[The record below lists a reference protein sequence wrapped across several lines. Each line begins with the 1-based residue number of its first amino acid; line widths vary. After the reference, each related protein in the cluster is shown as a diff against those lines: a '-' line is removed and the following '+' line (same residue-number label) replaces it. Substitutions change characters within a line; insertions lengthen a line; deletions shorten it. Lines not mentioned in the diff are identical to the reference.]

1 MRRHMISWKK
11 GGIPMAVIDSAYQYY
26 LSTYAGSGMSRY
38 DTHKKSQLRAVY
50 NNIVKVNKDSP
61 LYKINFTRD
70 TGRFAIDIKEQ
81 ARSIENF
88 IAALSNNAPDDN
100 AEHAFSRKIAQSSDE
115 DAVSVQYI
123 GSNMDADNSKQF
135 DITVERLATP
145 QVNRGVYLAPGA
157 SDFVPGNYS
166 FDLNTNLSSYEFQY
180 TISGRDTN
188 ETVQRKI
195 MRLINNANI
204 GLNATLV
211 SNDRGQN
218 ALSITSQQTGLG
230 DSEQY
235 LFEIMPAPD
244 SGSIRAMRTLGI
256 NDVTEMPVNS
266 LFLLNGTEHSS
277 LSNTFTVNNAFEL
290 TLKAPSADGESA
302 TIGFKADT
310 DAVADNVQSLVN
322 VYNNMIQLG
331 HNYHG
336 SQESG
341 KLLHDMESVAKSYF
355 NELESIGLNLQQDGS
370 IQIDK
375 NLLTDAVSAPDA
387 RESFRTMNNF
397 KNGLQRKATQASIDP
412 ISYVS
417 KVLIAYKNPGHNFAA
432 AYHSSVYSGLM
443 LDTYC

>member
-1 MRRHMISWKK
+1 M
-11 GGIPMAVIDSAYQYY
+11 Q
-26 LSTYAGSGMSRY
+26 
-38 DTHKKSQLRAVY
+38 
-50 NNIVKVNKDSP
+50 
-61 LYKINFTRD
+61 INFTRD

-100 AEHAFSRKIAQSSDE
+100 AEKDSPFYK
-115 DAVSVQYI
+115 I

-180 TISGRDTN
+180 TISGRDTSR
-188 ETVQRKI
+188 RKI
-195 MRLINNANI
+195 MRLISVPISVNLFPTTADRMRFPSRRSSAAI
-204 GLNATLV
+204 A
-211 SNDRGQN
+211 SNDYAGARC
-218 ALSITSQQTGLG
+218 
-230 DSEQY
+230 
-235 LFEIMPAPD
+235 
-244 SGSIRAMRTLGI
+244 GSIRAMRTLGI

-387 RESFRTMNNF
+387 RESFRTLNNF

-412 ISYVS
+412 ISYVG
-417 KVLIAYKNPGHNFAA
+417 KF
-432 AYHSSVYSGLM
+432 
-443 LDTYC
+443 

>member
-1 MRRHMISWKK
+1 M
-11 GGIPMAVIDSAYQYY
+11 
-26 LSTYAGSGMSRY
+26 
-38 DTHKKSQLRAVY
+38 
-50 NNIVKVNKDSP
+50 
-61 LYKINFTRD
+61 
-70 TGRFAIDIKEQ
+70 
-81 ARSIENF
+81 
-88 IAALSNNAPDDN
+88 
-100 AEHAFSRKIAQSSDE
+100 
-115 DAVSVQYI
+115 YI

-135 DITVERLATP
+135 DVTVERLATP

-218 ALSITSQQTGLG
+218 ALSITSQQTGLS
-230 DSEQY
+230 DNEQY

-256 NDVTEMPVNS
+256 NDITEMPVNS

-290 TLKAPSADGESA
+290 TLKAPSAGGETA

-310 DAVADNVQSLVN
+310 DAIADNVQSLVN

-370 IQIDK
+370 IHIDK
-375 NLLTDAVSAPDA
+375 SLLTDAVSAPDA
-387 RESFRTMNNF
+387 RESFHTLNNF

>member
-11 GGIPMAVIDSAYQYY
+11 GGISMAVIDSAYQSY

-218 ALSITSQQTGLG
+218 ALSITSQQTVSAIASSTCLRLCRRRTVVP
-230 DSEQY
+230 Y
-235 LFEIMPAPD
+235 APCAR
-244 SGSIRAMRTLGI
+244 SASTTSRKCRSIR
-256 NDVTEMPVNS
+256 
-266 LFLLNGTEHSS
+266 
-277 LSNTFTVNNAFEL
+277 
-290 TLKAPSADGESA
+290 
-302 TIGFKADT
+302 
-310 DAVADNVQSLVN
+310 
-322 VYNNMIQLG
+322 
-331 HNYHG
+331 
-336 SQESG
+336 
-341 KLLHDMESVAKSYF
+341 
-355 NELESIGLNLQQDGS
+355 
-370 IQIDK
+370 
-375 NLLTDAVSAPDA
+375 
-387 RESFRTMNNF
+387 SF
-397 KNGLQRKATQASIDP
+397 
-412 ISYVS
+412 
-417 KVLIAYKNPGHNFAA
+417 
-432 AYHSSVYSGLM
+432 
-443 LDTYC
+443 C

>member
-145 QVNRGVYLAPGA
+145 QVNRGVYLAQGA

-211 SNDRGQN
+211 SNDR
-218 ALSITSQQTGLG
+218 
-230 DSEQY
+230 
-235 LFEIMPAPD
+235 
-244 SGSIRAMRTLGI
+244 
-256 NDVTEMPVNS
+256 
-266 LFLLNGTEHSS
+266 
-277 LSNTFTVNNAFEL
+277 
-290 TLKAPSADGESA
+290 
-302 TIGFKADT
+302 
-310 DAVADNVQSLVN
+310 
-322 VYNNMIQLG
+322 
-331 HNYHG
+331 
-336 SQESG
+336 
-341 KLLHDMESVAKSYF
+341 
-355 NELESIGLNLQQDGS
+355 
-370 IQIDK
+370 
-375 NLLTDAVSAPDA
+375 
-387 RESFRTMNNF
+387 
-397 KNGLQRKATQASIDP
+397 
-412 ISYVS
+412 
-417 KVLIAYKNPGHNFAA
+417 
-432 AYHSSVYSGLM
+432 
-443 LDTYC
+443 